1 MNRFNT
7 CYCVAMAL
15 LACFTASPLI
25 AEDKK
30 PAAASEGKS
39 SRPNIIFFF
48 TDDHG
53 WRDSEPYG
61 NPYIKTPNM
70 TRLAKES
77 MQFMHAYA
85 ASPTCSPSRSTVATG
100 LMPHRCGADFFGAP
114 IARDIK
120 VMSGYFN
127 EAGYHTVSVGKS
139 GYLHGGWGLSSAR
152 SNRYT
157 QGIGDVDRADEYI
170 RKYKGEKP
178 LFMYIGC
185 SQPHQ
190 PWQKNKI
197 YEPEKIP
204 VPPNYVD
211 TPETRLAMA
220 DYYQDVT
227 VMDEKLGKVLD
238 ALDAREDL
246 KKNTLLVFSTDQG
259 AHLPFGK
266 WNLYDTG
273 LRVPFLATWPG
284 VIEPGSKTES
294 MINLA
299 DVLPTFLEAAGESIP
314 EGLDGK
320 SFLPVL
326 KDGSQKHRDVVFGT
340 HTGNNNGP
348 ENNHNNNPMRT
359 IRTPTHRYI
368 FNLEPDRLFNT
379 SCRTHDPR
387 VSPRAY
393 YKTWQE
399 KAKTD
404 DFAERMIQAFEHRP
418 ADELYDLEAD
428 PYEMNNLADDPKH
441 AELLKSLKT
450 QLTEWCRTQGD
461 VEALKKLDPNLA
473 PAASQ
478 QPNIVFI
485 LSDDQA
491 WTDYGF
497 MGHKDIKTPH
507 LDKLASRSLVFE
519 RGYVAAPLCR
529 PSLASLATGLYPFQ
543 HGITGN
549 DVGNPAKKRA
559 ALDKGRTPLDTEL
572 GVNGGKDRAT
582 LDAPMKAA
590 FHKHPSFIKMLTS
603 NGYLAHQSG
612 KWWEGSYKDGGF
624 THGMTHGDPKRGGR
638 HGDVGLKIGR
648 RSMKPVTDF
657 IDEATKQKK
666 PFLLWY
672 APFLPHTPH
681 NPPKR
686 LLEKYTVPGR
696 AEDVAKYY
704 AMCEWFDETCG
715 QLLGYLDKKNLT
727 ENTMVIYICDN
738 GWAAAST
745 NASDPNQK
753 LWKGFALRSKGSP
766 FENGIRSPIMVSW
779 PGHVRQ
785 INSQRAPAHAIDIFP
800 TIAAAAGLK
809 APENL
814 QGINLLN
821 AEARR
826 KRRPVFGVTHS
837 IQDMTPGDPDSTLQ
851 YLWCI
856 EGNWKLLVRHDG
868 KDTTRYKN
876 LHIWDTAPV
885 RLYNLKTDPHE
896 KNDRAG
902 ANPDVVNRMK
912 KKIKAWHL
920 K

>member
-1 MNRFNT
+1 
-7 CYCVAMAL
+7 MAL

-30 PAAASEGKS
+30 AAPASEGKS
-39 SRPNIIFFF
+39 NRPNIIFFF

-85 ASPTCSPSRSTVATG
+85 ASPTCSPSRSTVVTG

-139 GYLHGGWGLSSAR
+139 GYLHGGWGLSSPR

-185 SQPHQ
+185 GEPHQ

-197 YEPEKIP
+197 YDPEKIP

-211 TPETRLAMA
+211 TPETRLALA

-227 VMDEKLGKVLD
+227 IMDEKLGKVLD

-246 KKNTLLVFSTDQG
+246 KKNTIFIFSTDQG

-273 LRVPFLATWPG
+273 LRVPFMASWPG

-314 EGLDGK
+314 DGLDGK

-404 DFAERMIQAFEHRP
+404 DFAKRMIQAFEHRP

-441 AELLKSLKT
+441 AELLKSLKA
-450 QLTEWCRTQGD
+450 QVTEWCKTQDD
-461 VEALKKLDPNLA
+461 VEALKKLDPNFA

-507 LDKLASRSLVFE
+507 LDKLAKRSLVFE
-519 RGYVAAPLCR
+519 RGYVASPLCR

-582 LDAPMKAA
+582 LDAPIKAA

-657 IDEATKQKK
+657 IDLATKEKK

-686 LLEKYTVPGR
+686 LLEKYTKPGQ

-753 LWKGFALRSKGSP
+753 LWKGFALRSKASP
-766 FENGIRSPIMVSW
+766 YENGIRTPIMISW
-779 PGHVRQ
+779 PGHVRTG
-785 INSQRAPAHAIDIFP
+785 NTQRAPAHAIDIFP

-826 KRRPVFGVTHS
+826 KRRPVFGVTNS

-856 EGNWKLLVRHDG
+856 KDSWKLLVRYDG

-885 RLYNLKTDPHE
+885 RLYKLKNDPHE
-896 KNDRAG
+896 KKDLAG
-902 ANPDVVNRMK
+902 ANPHIVKRLRR
-912 KKIKAWHL
+912 KIEAWHL